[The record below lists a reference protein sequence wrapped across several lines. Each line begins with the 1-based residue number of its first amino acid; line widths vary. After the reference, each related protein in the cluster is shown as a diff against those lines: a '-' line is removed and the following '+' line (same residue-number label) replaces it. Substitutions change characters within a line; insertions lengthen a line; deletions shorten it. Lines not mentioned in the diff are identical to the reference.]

1 MNVLNM
7 EFDTPYKSAPFS
19 KIKTTHFLPAFKT
32 ALAESKKNIAA
43 IVSNPEPPNFKNTV
57 EALEFSSLRLD
68 RISSLFFNL
77 NAAETNDA
85 IQNIAQEVSPLL
97 TAHSNDVALN
107 KSLFNRLKIVYNRLE
122 SLNLTTEQ
130 KTLLEKKFKGFVRN
144 GANLNSN
151 DKTRLREI
159 DKELSVSKL
168 TFGEHL
174 LAETN
179 KFRLEINKA
188 SHLEG
193 LPENLISTA
202 NIK

>member
-7 EFDTPYKSAPFS
+7 EFDTPYNSAPFS

-130 KTLLEKKFKGFVRN
+130 KTLLEKKIQ
-144 GANLNSN
+144 
-151 DKTRLREI
+151 RLC
-159 DKELSVSKL
+159 
-168 TFGEHL
+168 
-174 LAETN
+174 
-179 KFRLEINKA
+179 
-188 SHLEG
+188 
-193 LPENLISTA
+193 P
-202 NIK
+202 